1 MSLTNDEV
9 LIYNQEL
16 QYLHD
21 QYAELQKEREPI
33 YKIAQDLDIKMEA
46 NRKRFREIL
55 KEWKSKK

>member
-1 MSLTNDEV
+1 MSLTDTEV

-16 QYLHD
+16 QCLSD
-21 QYAELQKEREPI
+21 QYKEFQKEREPI
-33 YKIAQDLDIKMEA
+33 SILARDLDIKMDE